1 MPYTHLR
8 TRPLGLGSDA
18 RGSSRCRPID
28 AADAA
33 AAWPGGLRAGEAE
46 GEEEEDAPPDGEEGK
61 GSRQRAHSWLP
72 VPWSVV

>member
-1 MPYTHLR
+1 M
-8 TRPLGLGSDA
+8 GLGSDA

-46 GEEEEDAPPDGEEGK
+46 GEEEEEEEDAAPDGEVEGK
-61 GSRQRAHSWLP
+61 GICQRAHSWLP